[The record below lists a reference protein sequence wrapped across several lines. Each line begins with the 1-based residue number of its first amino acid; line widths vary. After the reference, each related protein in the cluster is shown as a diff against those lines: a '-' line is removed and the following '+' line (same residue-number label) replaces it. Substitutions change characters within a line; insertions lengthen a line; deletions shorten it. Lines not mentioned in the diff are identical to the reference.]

1 MSITNT
7 LTKNPLML
15 MPLKMKYPGKNL
27 TKSEWTNKRKK
38 RLWKKTWYILK
49 ERKKIWD
56 DGNVFNDPELKE
68 EIL

>member
-1 MSITNT
+1 
-7 LTKNPLML
+7 